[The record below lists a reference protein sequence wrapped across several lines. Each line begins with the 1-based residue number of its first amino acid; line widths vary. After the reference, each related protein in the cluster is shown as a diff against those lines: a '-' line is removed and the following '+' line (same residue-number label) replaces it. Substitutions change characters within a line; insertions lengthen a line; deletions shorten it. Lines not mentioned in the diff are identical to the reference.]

1 MVTRLPVW
9 RRYRG
14 RIAAVVAGAAA
25 IITARH
31 GAPAQPW
38 RGTGHPGSS
47 HSRDPVLCHRRRR
60 ASSSRFREN
69 FDKPC
74 PRSSDGKDQP
84 GWLQAR
90 GRDGHFSAAVSARRC
105 CRPEPPLGAVMPAL
119 ARRLPV
125 AIGAISSEAIPVRF
139 TTGLTAGPRTR
150 LRVRLT
156 AVRMAGLRAG
166 LRAGVAA
173 MTSRS

>member
-1 MVTRLPVW
+1 MVTRLAVR

-14 RIAAVVAGAAA
+14 RIAAVLAARLPSLPA
-25 IITARH
+25 MVFPLSLGGGRIT
-31 GAPAQPW
+31 PAQ
-38 RGTGHPGSS
+38 GTAVIPFYATAEGKLHPAGSGRTSIS
-47 HSRDPVLCHRRRR
+47 HAHDRRRR
-60 ASSSRFREN
+60 RPAGGSR
-69 FDKPC
+69 
-74 PRSSDGKDQP
+74 P
-84 GWLQAR
+84 GTLN
-90 GRDGHFSAAVSARRC
+90 GHFFVAVSARRY

-156 AVRMAGLRAG
+156 AVRRVG